1 MPEAENF
8 FLMEF
13 QMERRASRPS
23 TGKLGSTPVKITR
36 SQLQHNSGCNSR
48 PSKAELLPSR
58 EGASNA
64 VMETSETHSEH
75 HWSLTLLG
83 MALVVMFAYYGESVL
98 AVLFFAVLLSFML
111 SPVVQAL
118 EYLHL
123 PRALAALISVAV
135 LLALLY
141 GVSAASYNQAII
153 FADNVPKY
161 SQKIRSI
168 LQPFRQE
175 AEKLEKTGEVVGASE
190 DTNVVP
196 VRQVQSWS
204 EVLTHGAGTLTD
216 ILLAASFIPFLAYFL
231 LTWQSHARSATVM
244 LFPLHHRHT
253 AFVTLGLIGKMLQ
266 SFIVGNLMIG
276 LLISGVSV
284 AIFGLLHVPFFY
296 FVGFL
301 SGFLSLVP
309 YLGIVLAMVPPILVG
324 LGQLEPGELLVVV
337 LCVVGLH
344 LFALNVLYPKLLGS
358 RLKINPLAVTLA
370 LLFWGAVWGAIG
382 LVLAIPIT
390 GAIKIVCDHV
400 ESMKPYADWLGE

>member
-1 MPEAENF
+1 
-8 FLMEF
+8 
-13 QMERRASRPS
+13 
-23 TGKLGSTPVKITR
+23 
-36 SQLQHNSGCNSR
+36 
-48 PSKAELLPSR
+48 
-58 EGASNA
+58 
-64 VMETSETHSEH
+64 METTETQNGH

-83 MALVVMFAYYGESVL
+83 MGLVIMFAYYGESVL
-98 AVLFFAVLLSFML
+98 AVLFFAILLTFML

-118 EYLHL
+118 EYVRI
-123 PRALAALISVAV
+123 PRALAALISVVAV
-135 LLALLY
+135 IAVLY
-141 GVSAASYNQAII
+141 GVSAASYNQALI

-161 SQKIRSI
+161 SQKIRSM
-168 LQPFRQE
+168 LQPYQQQ
-175 AEKLEKTGEVVGASE
+175 AERLEKTGEVVGPE

-204 EVLTHGAGTLTD
+204 EALTHGAGTLTD
-216 ILLAASFIPFLAYFL
+216 IVLAASFVPFLAYFL

-244 LFPLHHRHT
+244 LFPLQHRHT

-266 SFIVGNLMIG
+266 SFIVGNLLIG
-276 LLISGVSV
+276 LLISALSV
-284 AIFGLLHVPFFY
+284 GIFGLLHVPFFY

-324 LGQLEPGELLVVV
+324 LGQLEPGDLVIVAI
-337 LCVVGLH
+337 CAVGLH

-358 RLKINPLAVTLA
+358 RLRINPLAVTIA
-370 LLFWGAVWGAIG
+370 LLFWGAVWGAVG

>member
-1 MPEAENF
+1 MDTTEI
-8 FLMEF
+8 
-13 QMERRASRPS
+13 Q
-23 TGKLGSTPVKITR
+23 LG
-36 SQLQHNSGCNSR
+36 
-48 PSKAELLPSR
+48 
-58 EGASNA
+58 
-64 VMETSETHSEH
+64 H

-83 MALVVMFAYYGESVL
+83 MALIVMFAYYGESVL

-123 PRALAALISVAV
+123 PRAVAALISMVV
-135 LLALLY
+135 LLALVY
-141 GVSAASYNQAII
+141 GVTVASYNEAVI

-161 SQKIRSI
+161 SQKIRSMV
-168 LQPFRQE
+168 QPFQRD
-175 AEKLEKTGEVVGASE
+175 AEKLQKTREAVGEP
-190 DTNVVP
+190 DTDVVP

-204 EVLTHGAGTLTD
+204 DVLAHGAGTFTD
-216 ILLAASFIPFLAYFL
+216 TLLAASFVPFLAYFL

-266 SFIVGNLMIG
+266 SFIVGNLLIG
-276 LLISGVSV
+276 LLISAVSV
-284 AIFGLLHVPFFY
+284 GVFGLLHVPFFY

-309 YLGIVLAMVPPILVG
+309 YLGVVLAMVPPILVG
-324 LGQLEPGELLVVV
+324 FGQLEAGDLLVVV
-337 LCVVGLH
+337 VCVIGMH
-344 LFALNVLYPKLLGS
+344 LLALNVLYPKLLGS
-358 RLKINPLAVTLA
+358 RLKINPLAVTIA

-390 GAIKIVCDHV
+390 GAIKIVFDHV

>member
-1 MPEAENF
+1 
-8 FLMEF
+8 
-13 QMERRASRPS
+13 
-23 TGKLGSTPVKITR
+23 
-36 SQLQHNSGCNSR
+36 
-48 PSKAELLPSR
+48 
-58 EGASNA
+58 
-64 VMETSETHSEH
+64 METTEIQKVHH

-123 PRALAALISVAV
+123 PRAMAALISVVV

-141 GVSAASYNQAII
+141 GISVASYNQALI
-153 FADNVPKY
+153 FADNLPRY
-161 SQKIRSI
+161 SKKIRSI
-168 LQPFRQE
+168 VEPYQQQ
-175 AEKLEKTGEVVGASE
+175 AAKLEKTGDVVGTPE
-190 DTNVVP
+190 DLNVVP

-204 EVLTHGAGTLTD
+204 EALTHGAGTVTD
-216 ILLAASFIPFLAYFL
+216 ILLAASFVPFLAYFL
-231 LTWQSHARSATVM
+231 LTWHNHARSATVM
-244 LFPLHHRHT
+244 LFPLHHRNT

-266 SFIVGNLMIG
+266 SFIVGNLLIG

-309 YLGIVLAMVPPILVG
+309 YLGIVLAMVPPIVVG
-324 LGQLEPGELLVVV
+324 IGQLEPGGLLIVV
-337 LCVVGLH
+337 LCVIGMH

-358 RLKINPLAVTLA
+358 RLKINPLAVTIA

-390 GAIKIVCDHV
+390 GAIKIVFDHV